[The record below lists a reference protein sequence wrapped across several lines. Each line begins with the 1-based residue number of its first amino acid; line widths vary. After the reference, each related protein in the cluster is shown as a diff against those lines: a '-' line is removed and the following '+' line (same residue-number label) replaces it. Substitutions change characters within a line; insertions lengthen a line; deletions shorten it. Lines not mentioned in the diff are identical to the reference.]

1 MDDVLVLIRNT
12 YTTDAEGNQIPA
24 ETRRTVFCQVSSVG
38 RSEFYQAAQADMHP
52 EYIFTL
58 SNFRDYQGE
67 KLAKY
72 TDWLGTEHLL
82 YITRAYRIPD
92 EDAIELTCEE
102 RTGSLDYE
110 DESESGDSE
119 SGDWESES

>member
-1 MDDVLVLIRNT
+1 MDDVIRLIKTT
-12 YTTDAEGNQIPA
+12 YETDEAGNQVA
-24 ETRRTVFCQVSSVG
+24 HEEERQVFCQVSSVG

-58 SNFRDYQGE
+58 ANFRDYEGE

-72 TDWLGTEHLL
+72 TDWQGNELVL

-92 EDAIELTCEE
+92 RDSIELTAEV
-102 RTGSLDYE
+102 RTGN
-110 DESESGDSE
+110 GN
-119 SGDWESES
+119 

>member
-1 MDDVLVLIRNT
+1 MDDVLELISNT

-24 ETRRTVFCQVSSVG
+24 GTPRTVFCQVSSVG

-58 SNFRDYQGE
+58 SNYKDYQGE
-67 KLAKY
+67 KIAKY
-72 TDWLGTEHLL
+72 IDWLGVEHTL

-92 EDAIELTCEE
+92 EDAIELTAEE
-102 RTGSLDYE
+102 RTGD
-110 DESESGDSE
+110 GN
-119 SGDWESES
+119 

>member
-1 MDDVLVLIRNT
+1 MDDVLILIKTT
-12 YTTDAEGNQIPA
+12 YEPDEAGNQIA
-24 ETRRTVFCQVSSVG
+24 HEEARRVFCRVSSVG

-58 SNFRDYQGE
+58 ANYKDYEGE

-72 TDWLGTEHLL
+72 TDWQGNEQVL

-92 EDAIELTCEE
+92 KDSIELTAEV
-102 RTGSLDYE
+102 RTANGN
-110 DESESGDSE
+110 
-119 SGDWESES
+119 